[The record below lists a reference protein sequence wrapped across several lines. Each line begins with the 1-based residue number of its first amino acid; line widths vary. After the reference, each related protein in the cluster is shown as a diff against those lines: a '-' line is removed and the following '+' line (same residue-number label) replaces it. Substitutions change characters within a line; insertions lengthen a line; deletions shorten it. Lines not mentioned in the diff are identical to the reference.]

1 MQVLNPFISTVLFI
15 SFDLCNLGSM
25 FNILCQSLFR
35 KSCSLFAEIDLYL
48 SGKLLTVL
56 SNSKWFVTIK
66 IIIKCCIWEMP
77 IEHVPIT
84 LWCHYYNYRITDPL
98 AAVLIII
105 LLVLI
110 FSSSDA
116 KSFFLYSLNYLSI
129 YVYWSGCVLFVSL
142 CFLNLG
148 VHLVEGYLTKPF
160 LQKRRLVNL

>member
-35 KSCSLFAEIDLYL
+35 KSCSLFAEIDLHL

-56 SNSKWFVTIK
+56 SNSKWVVTIK

-77 IEHVPIT
+77 IEHVPVT

-110 FSSSDA
+110 FSSSDS
-116 KSFFLYSLNYLSI
+116 KSFFLYLLIYFLI

>member
-1 MQVLNPFISTVLFI
+1 
-15 SFDLCNLGSM
+15 
-25 FNILCQSLFR
+25 
-35 KSCSLFAEIDLYL
+35 
-48 SGKLLTVL
+48 
-56 SNSKWFVTIK
+56 
-66 IIIKCCIWEMP
+66 MP

-129 YVYWSGCVLFVSL
+129 YVY
-142 CFLNLG
+142 
-148 VHLVEGYLTKPF
+148 
-160 LQKRRLVNL
+160 